1 MKVGPSA
8 RRLLDLPS
16 AARGERYLRAGL
28 GQRGGCCKP
37 DAAPAAR
44 DKRAPA
50 IEAEGGTFRKID

>member
-16 AARGERYLRAGL
+16 GARRERYVRARL
-28 GQRGGCCKP
+28 GQRRTCCKP